1 MECARR
7 ASYTG
12 LPGATAPPF
21 EERRMT
27 SSHIDTD
34 LSAGTDYDTLARRFR
49 PIFDRIA
56 AGAADR
62 ERRRELPHE
71 AIGWLKAAGFGAVR
85 LPVGDGGAGA
95 SLPQLFRLLIEL
107 GAADSNLPQALRGH
121 FAFVEDWLNAPPG
134 PARATWFDRF
144 ASGQLV
150 GNAWTEAGDVPLGRT
165 VTTLSARD
173 GGLVLN
179 GRKFYSTGSLFA
191 DWIDVFAQ
199 REDGSDVIVAVATA
213 QPGVIREDDWDGFGQ
228 TTTGSGTTRFVDAA
242 VDADDVIDF
251 ARRFK
256 YQTAFYQLFHVAT
269 LAGIGRAIVRD
280 AGELVRG
287 RTRVYSHGNAAR
299 AADDA
304 QLQQVIGEIASW
316 AYGAEALALRAAQSL
331 QLAYDA
337 HFGGDDAAEQAA
349 NVAAEIESAQSQLVV
364 SDLVLRAATRLFDAL
379 GASATRSA
387 TALDRHWRNART
399 VSSHNP
405 LVYKARIVGD
415 WVINGRTPPFVW
427 RVGNG
432 TDAVAGA
439 AR

>member
-1 MECARR
+1 
-7 ASYTG
+7 
-12 LPGATAPPF
+12 
-21 EERRMT
+21 MT
-27 SSHIDTD
+27 SSHIDTE

-71 AIGWLKAAGFGAVR
+71 AIGWLQAAGFGAVR

-173 GGLVLN
+173 GRLVLN

-304 QLQQVIGEIASW
+304 QLQQVIGEIAS
-316 AYGAEALALRAAQSL
+316 
-331 QLAYDA
+331 
-337 HFGGDDAAEQAA
+337 
-349 NVAAEIESAQSQLVV
+349 
-364 SDLVLRAATRLFDAL
+364 
-379 GASATRSA
+379 
-387 TALDRHWRNART
+387 
-399 VSSHNP
+399 
-405 LVYKARIVGD
+405 
-415 WVINGRTPPFVW
+415 
-427 RVGNG
+427 
-432 TDAVAGA
+432 
-439 AR
+439 